1 MDWETWSGW
10 NGLWRATPFQPTR
23 VVLTHPSD
31 LGLREISWR
40 MEGIGIKT
48 N

>member
-1 MDWETWSGW
+1 VVWWTWFGW

-23 VVLTHPSD
+23 VVFTHHGD
-31 LGLREISWR
+31 LGLRETRWR
-40 MEGIGIKT
+40 MGMSGIKT